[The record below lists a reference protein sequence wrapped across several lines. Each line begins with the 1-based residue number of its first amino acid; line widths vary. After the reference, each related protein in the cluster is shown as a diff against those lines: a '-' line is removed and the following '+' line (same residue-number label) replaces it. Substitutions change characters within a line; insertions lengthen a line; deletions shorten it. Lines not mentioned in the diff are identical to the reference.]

1 MMKGTGISQEYAT
14 PWALFKGQFAG
25 RPAGLHQCAGQA
37 SGRNAGGFT
46 GPLAAALFGLAL
58 AVSGASLPVQAE
70 EAAQGM
76 AAQASVAAAAGVDI
90 NRAEAAELAEA
101 LVGVGLRKAEAI
113 VRYREQ
119 FGPFESVEELAEVK
133 GIGAATLE
141 RNRALI
147 RLN

>member
-1 MMKGTGISQEYAT
+1 MLLGLVLT
-14 PWALFKGQFAG
+14 AL
-25 RPAGLHQCAGQA
+25 
-37 SGRNAGGFT
+37 
-46 GPLAAALFGLAL
+46 
-58 AVSGASLPVQAE
+58 GASQPAQAQ
-70 EAAQGM
+70 EAAQSVS
-76 AAQASVAAAAGVDI
+76 AQASAVTAAGIDI
-90 NRAEAAELAEA
+90 NSAPAAELAEA
-101 LVGVGLRKAEAI
+101 LQGVGLRKAEAI